1 LAPSALAA
9 KRRQVFTSM
18 QAVNRFGVDL
28 LEVGY
33 TLRGSADAGAHIDLW
48 DTFSRNGNFLTG
60 NGTSDDHSG
69 KGWSSLTNGFA
80 TGVWAASKTEAD
92 LKAALKSGRAY
103 AAHVGRWPGGQL
115 DMLVDDAVPMGGIS
129 VSTSST
135 RRLTIYAGNL
145 PSGSIVQLVAGPV
158 DYAGAVDPGTS
169 ILQTLTPADFTNNL
183 ATVTVNTSTSRFFRP
198 TVRLSN
204 GTIVGTGNPVWLLRS
219 APPGGVPAPR
229 VW

>member
-1 LAPSALAA
+1 
-9 KRRQVFTSM
+9 
-18 QAVNRFGVDL
+18 
-28 LEVGY
+28 
-33 TLRGSADAGAHIDLW
+33 
-48 DTFSRNGNFLTG
+48 
-60 NGTSDDHSG
+60 
-69 KGWSSLTNGFA
+69 
-80 TGVWAASKTEAD
+80 
-92 LKAALKSGRAY
+92 
-103 AAHVGRWPGGQL
+103 
-115 DMLVDDAVPMGGIS
+115 MLVDDAVPMGGIS